1 MAITKEQIIEIL
13 EVNVEVVDE
22 RYENLGILKQNFEE
36 VAEAIINEIY
46 QKESIEQI
54 KYQKEFE
61 NLMRFNPKLLGG
73 NDLSLQTIHY
83 GLKLDEPEYSSSHVL
98 FCYME
103 FIKFMKTITYGL
115 KGYEDEV

>member
-1 MAITKEQIIEIL
+1 MTITKEQIIEIL
-13 EVNVEVVDE
+13 EANKKDL
-22 RYENLGILKQNFEE
+22 ENYSYFSPNYGVSEDDFEE

-83 GLKLDEPEYSSSHVL
+83 GLKLDEPEYDSSHVL
-98 FCYME
+98 FCYQE
-103 FIKFMKTITYGL
+103 FCKFMKTITYGM
-115 KGYEDEV
+115 KDI